1 MESGAIPDGKISAS
15 SVDYT
20 ANQGRLNFQKTG
32 NQSGAWTADVSDGN
46 QWLQVELES
55 YHTKVTGVATQGRNG
70 HLHWVKKYKLQ
81 YSYNGVNFQ
90 YYREYGTFSDKVR
103 YV

>member
-15 SVDYT
+15 SAYNP
-20 ANQGRLNFQKTG
+20 AKQGRLNFQKTG
-32 NQSGAWTADVSDGN
+32 NQPGAWTADVLDGN

-55 YHTKVTGVATQGRNG
+55 YHTKVRRVATQGRNG

-90 YYREYGTFSDKVR
+90 YYREYGKFSDKVR